1 MIGSFSLD
9 MIRKK
14 HTRQTVVFL
23 WKIESRH
30 VLPVYDLS
38 MYWLYCS
45 VTLKRPFYI
54 RYNEPAC
61 YVIFKRGGT
70 EKCESEREPFTFSLT
85 SDPGTCFSKAPI
97 TNGPVKLFLFTFNI
111 EV

>member
-14 HTRQTVVFL
+14 HVWQTVVFL

-30 VLPVYDLS
+30 VLPVYDLT
-38 MYWLYCS
+38 MYWLYSS

-54 RYNEPAC
+54 RRNEPAC
-61 YVIFKRGGT
+61 YVIFKWGGT
-70 EKCESEREPFTFSLT
+70 EKCESKKEPFTFSLN
-85 SDPGTCFSKAPI
+85 SDPETRFSKAPI
-97 TNGPVKLFLFTFNI
+97 TNGPVKLFLFTFKI
-111 EV
+111 EL